1 MALTAIDADGWR
13 ATYGSPPTEFD
24 PVGSPE
30 TFAVTRSG
38 FDATG
43 TAETYSDTVTLMKR
57 VRQPYPNQALLTSD
71 KVSLSD
77 FVYAGDTIS
86 GVTNNSTRPA
96 PKPIA
101 LWLTP
106 DMQILKGSSVTVQMA
121 VAHAHPRSGR
131 PVAAVK
137 FSLSDGTT
145 TVNVT
150 ASTMVSRDCP
160 ATGLKIPCFEA
171 TLDISG
177 MTQGATLTIDAVIY
191 PWVGAAFTVSTD
203 ADTWPS
209 PNLSVLKALC
219 DRTGAY
225 GTAYAYVDPVAGNDG
240 TAVVSTTPATAAASP
255 YLTFS
260 TAAAAIKTYNNA
272 NFSRNSADGG
282 VIRLVEGTT
291 TLNAAIRSGANTV
304 TWPLTIEAADPAKK
318 STTIFTDRGSTLANS
333 CPNHLVLRNIK
344 IQRSGSG
351 SFVFIDQAS
360 SSLNYDRIVRVES
373 CTFDENAAGVYTAWF
388 YKCARVQFFDC
399 DGDGDIATGIT
410 GTINKTSFMV
420 GCTFGAGLTGFSVA
434 GCKGQGTFTTR
445 QATTA
450 KVAGVGAFIGFNHLY
465 LTSDVGA
472 VPKIIN
478 VNVGARGAAFVG
490 NVFEKSGSSDT
501 FPLAQYSADNESAS
515 SVENLILA
523 HNTEVGARSN
533 ILYQEAGST
542 YADKSAYVQG
552 NIFALRNVKTDVF
565 ATNGTLTG
573 NWPAAYNVGYHANT
587 VIKGS
592 SDDSYFGAGE
602 WLGEVAELGFA
613 GRSGG
618 VDLDPDFANDKS
630 YYGSNAAPGDYTP
643 GALTEVA
650 TLLSGRAHYPFDQLG
665 RAIPNDGTG
674 LSGAIQQ
681 DAPSGIEG
689 TATGAAGVT
698 GSAIAKVLIV
708 AIAAG
713 LVSVAGVATGRVQVT
728 AASAATVGVSGSASA
743 SVRIAATASGLVA
756 TSGTAIGQVRIA
768 SSAAGIVPVTGVAN
782 GRTAI
787 VATATGSADV
797 SGSSSGS
804 TSGGIIATA
813 SGLIETAGSASGRVA
828 VTAAAAGVAPTTGA
842 GTGAVT
848 VTASATGFAAVIG
861 AASGSTTGGIL
872 ALAEGLVQV
881 SGTASGLVTIRA
893 SASGLVGVA
902 GISSGTVSGE
912 SAFVPSPERLIV
924 LRAASRTIVLQPSLR
939 AIST

>member
-30 TFAVTRSG
+30 TFSVTRSG

-43 TAETYSDTVTLMKR
+43 TAATYSDTITLMKR
-57 VRQPYPNQALLTSD
+57 VRQAYPSQASLTSD
-71 KVSLSD
+71 KAALSD
-77 FVYAGDTIS
+77 FIYSGDTIS

-101 LWLTP
+101 MWLTP
-106 DMQILKGSSVTVQMA
+106 DLQILKGSSVTVQMA

-131 PVAAVK
+131 PVAAIK
-137 FSLSDGTT
+137 FSISDGTT

-191 PWVGAAFTVSTD
+191 PWVGAAFTLSSD

-225 GTAYAYVDPVAGNDG
+225 GTAYAYVDPVSGNDG
-240 TAVVSTTPATAAASP
+240 TGVVSTTPGTAAAAP
-255 YLTFS
+255 YKLLS
-260 TAAAAIKTYNNA
+260 VAAAAIKTYNNA

-282 VIRLVEGTT
+282 VIRLTAGTT
-291 TLNAAIRSGANTV
+291 TLNAAIRSTANTV
-304 TWPLTIEAADPAKK
+304 TWPLTIEAADPAYK
-318 STTIFTDRGSTLANS
+318 STTILTDRGSTLASS
-333 CPNHLVLRNIK
+333 CPDYLVLKDIT
-344 IQRSGSG
+344 IQRSGAG
-351 SFVFIDQAS
+351 SYTFIDQAS
-360 SSLNYDRIVRVES
+360 GNLNYSRVLRVES
-373 CTFDENAAGVYTAWF
+373 CTFDANGAGVYTAWF

-399 DGDGDIATGIT
+399 AGDGDVATGIT

-420 GCTFGAGLTGFSVA
+420 GCTFGPGQTGFSAA
-434 GCKGQGTFTTR
+434 GCKGSGAFSTR
-445 QATTA
+445 PATTA
-450 KVAGVGAFIGFNHLY
+450 KVESIGPFIGFNHLY
-465 LTSDVGA
+465 QTSDVIA
-472 VPKIIN
+472 VAK
-478 VNVGARGAAFVG
+478 VLGVDVGARGAAFVG
-490 NVFEKSGSSDT
+490 NVFEKSGAGDT
-501 FPLAQYSADNESAS
+501 FPIAQYSADGESMR

-523 HNTEVGARSN
+523 HNTEVGGRSN

-587 VIKGS
+587 AIKGS
-592 SDDSYFGAGE
+592 SRADYFGVGE
-602 WLGEVAELGFA
+602 WLGEVAELGYA
-613 GRSGG
+613 GRAGG
-618 VDLDPDFANDKS
+618 VDLDPDFADDKS

-650 TLLSGRAHYPFDQLG
+650 TLLPGKAHYPTDQLG

-681 DAPSGIEG
+681 DAPSGVTG
-689 TATGAAGVT
+689 TASGSIGFTGSGIARALVAGIAAGVIGLTGSGTGQAPVKASASGALDVTGAASGAVRASGAASGTIGLSGGAVARVAVT
-698 GSAIAKVLIV
+698 G
-708 AIAAG
+708 
-713 LVSVAGVATGRVQVT
+713 AGV
-728 AASAATVGVSGSASA
+728 GVLPISGGA
-743 SVRIAATASGLVA
+743 
-756 TSGTAIGQVRIA
+756 
-768 SSAAGIVPVTGVAN
+768 
-782 GRTAI
+782 
-787 VATATGSADV
+787 
-797 SGSSSGS
+797 SGS
-804 TSGGIIATA
+804 TSGGILAAA
-813 SGLIETAGSASGRVA
+813 SGMLPITGASVGRVA
-828 VTAAAAGVAPTTGA
+828 LAASANGALPVTGSGVGKVPVTAVASGA
-842 GTGAVT
+842 LG
-848 VTASATGFAAVIG
+848 ILG
-861 AASGSTTGGIL
+861 AASGSTSGGIL
-872 ALAEGLVQV
+872 AAADGFISLSGAADGRVSIGAAADGLFALA
-881 SGTASGLVTIRA
+881 
-893 SASGLVGVA
+893 GVA
-902 GISSGTVSGE
+902 TGTITGE
-912 SAFVPSPERLIV
+912 SAYIPSPERMIV